1 LENIKKLTK
10 LTLTELKGK
19 NLPSTPENY
28 FIEFKKQAK
37 VLELK
42 FDEIIKFD
50 KIKSKASSKELKDKE
65 IKSYID
71 LLEILSL
78 RPSLN
83 DLNKFAQNIDEILS
97 PSIDFNN
104 DKKINSFIN
113 KISKSPKKLLER
125 DSIKELKDLAKDRI
139 KADREILKKKTDD
152 IIKLTSLM
160 GKYFDK
166 SLLESTNSSDEIHK
180 IKDELEELNISNASH
195 RELGDVQ
202 RKLVDTIYNIEK
214 SMEKNRD
221 DLSQNKEKFEELN
234 KHIEKLQKELTLA
247 KKEKSTDYLTGVLNR
262 RAFDEELEKIEKK
275 HNIFKTNYAVVF
287 YDIDHFKTINDTHGH
302 TCGDAVLRT
311 FGGILKALTRK
322 EDIIARYGGE
332 EFVALIN
339 YEKEKELVK
348 YSKRVKDLIKKRD
361 FIYKD
366 ININLTYSAGIS
378 FRSNYNSYE
387 DTKKRADELLYK
399 AKSEGRDKI
408 LFDDGKEI

>member
-152 IIKLTSLM
+152 IIKLTS
-160 GKYFDK
+160 
-166 SLLESTNSSDEIHK
+166 
-180 IKDELEELNISNASH
+180 
-195 RELGDVQ
+195 
-202 RKLVDTIYNIEK
+202 
-214 SMEKNRD
+214 
-221 DLSQNKEKFEELN
+221 
-234 KHIEKLQKELTLA
+234 
-247 KKEKSTDYLTGVLNR
+247 
-262 RAFDEELEKIEKK
+262 
-275 HNIFKTNYAVVF
+275 
-287 YDIDHFKTINDTHGH
+287 
-302 TCGDAVLRT
+302 
-311 FGGILKALTRK
+311 
-322 EDIIARYGGE
+322 
-332 EFVALIN
+332 
-339 YEKEKELVK
+339 
-348 YSKRVKDLIKKRD
+348 
-361 FIYKD
+361 
-366 ININLTYSAGIS
+366 
-378 FRSNYNSYE
+378 
-387 DTKKRADELLYK
+387 
-399 AKSEGRDKI
+399 
-408 LFDDGKEI
+408 